1 MPTSKT
7 QLDTDLAAYE
17 ADVMSHFP
25 PSTAN
30 DRNAE
35 AAACVSRFK
44 AFHEAA
50 RGSVLALKLAKFF
63 AGIEVQTLCDLHEE
77 QVGETRGGDVKSEE
91 AGSKR
96 TGVSVLNLESY
107 LEQQLG
113 VTARTARRY
122 KTHFLSCTQDRPELA
137 DKLRKWWL
145 NWKSEATPQLSESES
160 NAAPKAKG
168 KKGELITITPLQ
180 PLALQEVCNLA
191 AKDVQSLLDH
201 ADDWGLNELFEVPLK
216 DVTPPTEEEIE
227 VIQDNH
233 KERLAKFWLKDFA
246 RRAGN
251 NEFLKLRKQDKEAL
265 LVTWEEALDKLRD
278 SLKGKKGGA

>member
-1 MPTSKT
+1 MPTSKS

-25 PSTAN
+25 PSTTN
-30 DRNAE
+30 NQNSE

-77 QVGETRGGDVKSEE
+77 EHGKTQGQRSDLDLV
-91 AGSKR
+91 
-96 TGVSVLNLESY
+96 TGVSRSSQADY
-107 LEQQLG
+107 LEQHLN
-113 VTARTARRY
+113 VTKRTAYRY
-122 KTHFLSCTQDRPELA
+122 RAHFLSCTQDRPELA

-145 NWKSEATPQLSESES
+145 NWKSEVTPQLFDSES